1 MQVLI
6 VNQRF
11 WPAATGSER
20 WLLAIARRLAA
31 DGHRVTVATTD
42 GLRDDFALNPHTPRV
57 DAADQLDGIQIRR
70 FAVSHL
76 PGSPSTYL
84 ALRYGL
90 LPTLAALPIQPA
102 RLHALSRWTPHVPG
116 LYAWLGR
123 ARESFDLVLC
133 ANIVTDGIVDAA
145 ASAARRWGARF
156 ALVPFTHLGAGRQ
169 PGDDMVGRQYTL
181 RHQRDLARRADRLL
195 VMTEAERAFYL
206 AHGVRPEAVHVVG
219 AGVDHEAFLPG
230 NADRSRRALG
240 VSGPIVAYL
249 APLHPHKG
257 ILQVADAMERAWAHG
272 SGLTLVAAGTPYP
285 RGQSRLDRLKALRP
299 QSVRVLGR
307 LEEAEKR
314 DLLAAADVL
323 AMPSRT
329 DSFGIV
335 FLEAWA
341 QGRPVVGSTAWGMSD
356 VIEEGSDGF
365 LVPFGDGPALAEVL
379 VRLSQDPG
387 LCDRLGEQ
395 GSRKT
400 RLHYLWDHV
409 YERVCAACSLR

>member
-57 DAADQLDGIQIRR
+57 DAADQLDGIHIRR

-84 ALRYGL
+84 AVRYGL
-90 LPTLAALPIQPA
+90 LPALAALPVQPA
-102 RLHALSRWTPHVPG
+102 RLHALSRWTPRVPG
-116 LYAWLGR
+116 LYDWLGR
-123 ARESFDLVLC
+123 SRESFDLVLC

-156 ALVPFTHLGAGRQ
+156 ALVPFTHLGAGLQ

-206 AHGVRPEAVHVVG
+206 AHGVRPAAVHVVG

-240 VSGPIVAYL
+240 VSGPIVTYL

-257 ILQVADAMERAWAHG
+257 ILQVADAMERAWARG
-272 SGLTLVAAGTPYP
+272 SGLTLVAAGTSYP

-341 QGRPVVGSTAWGMSD
+341 QGRPVVGSTAWGMRD
-356 VIEEGSDGF
+356 VIDEGSDGF

-395 GSRKT
+395 GSRKV
-400 RLHYLWDHV
+400 RSHYLWDHV